1 MLLENRAVIHC
12 HNIIDQGPTTATFH
26 DFKLKLDLL
35 YTQESLF
42 TVIISIKCSGQSLIK
57 LLDDVKNTS
66 TWNIEIT
73 WH

>member
-1 MLLENRAVIHC
+1 MFSENRAVIHC

-42 TVIISIKCSGQSLIK
+42 TVILFPSSVLGSP
-57 LLDDVKNTS
+57 
-66 TWNIEIT
+66 
-73 WH
+73 